1 VGIEVGVGVG
11 VVGGGIGFVCHRTA
25 AAAEIRVKLKV
36 AANI

>member
-1 VGIEVGVGVG
+1 VGIEVGVG